1 MFVFISS
8 IVGCEHI
15 SRKRSKLINKSIGFR
30 AISHCLGVQHPHC
43 YISKMD
49 ISKMGNRTWSEPGL
63 QPLSSSAVINFEGDI
78 ADGKITNSVGDLLQ
92 LTRERTSRQ
101 FVDKQS
107 VKSTLKKTKKDKKS
121 ADAMSE
127 LNGMKS
133 SQYQNVH
140 ERPPRRVEVSYLE
153 SELKQMVKTV
163 MSPADGFDDDAVYQ
177 PHKEKV
183 MLIRNRM
190 FLELGIDREKAEL
203 EPWLESIVKSECLK
217 DLCDDV
223 SSKLTDMLSVS
234 SAELGNVLRKLRY
247 TYDQSFLQVVSSWK
261 ELQTRYCDVQEGLIN
276 ANVLVEEL
284 NMKSQENDV
293 DIREQIDS
301 EVEKMKK
308 EFDVVQKN
316 DKEKIIQLE
325 QQIDQMSGTLKNLN
339 AIFKTMQ
346 SDVDAARS
354 ADTFARCSRL
364 EREVADLEAQV
375 RVLNNSS
382 FFLFNS

>member
-1 MFVFISS
+1 M
-8 IVGCEHI
+8 
-15 SRKRSKLINKSIGFR
+15 
-30 AISHCLGVQHPHC
+30 
-43 YISKMD
+43 
-49 ISKMGNRTWSEPGL
+49 T
-63 QPLSSSAVINFEGDI
+63 NFEADI

-101 FVDKQS
+101 FVGKS
-107 VKSTLKKTKKDKKS
+107 HVKSAHHKAKNVKRS
-121 ADAMSE
+121 ADTMSE

-153 SELKQMVKTV
+153 NELKQMVKTV
-163 MSPADGFDDDAVYQ
+163 MSPSDGFDEGVYQ

-183 MLIRNRM
+183 MLIRNRI
-190 FLELGIDREKAEL
+190 FLELGLEKETAEK
-203 EPWLESIVKSECLK
+203 EPWLESMVKSECLK

-261 ELQTRYCDVQEGLIN
+261 ELQTKYCGVEDELRH
-276 ANVLVEEL
+276 ANSQIREL
-284 NMKSQENDV
+284 NIKSQENDI
-293 DIREQIDS
+293 DIRGQIDS
-301 EVEKMKK
+301 EVERIKT
-308 EFDVVQKN
+308 EFDEVQRN
-316 DKEKIIQLE
+316 DKEKIQQLE
-325 QQIDQMSGTLKNLN
+325 QQIDQMSDTLKNLN

-375 RVLNNSS
+375 LYIATYSKIMYNE
-382 FFLFNS
+382 

>member
-1 MFVFISS
+1 M
-8 IVGCEHI
+8 
-15 SRKRSKLINKSIGFR
+15 
-30 AISHCLGVQHPHC
+30 
-43 YISKMD
+43 
-49 ISKMGNRTWSEPGL
+49 
-63 QPLSSSAVINFEGDI
+63 
-78 ADGKITNSVGDLLQ
+78 TNSVGDLLQ

-101 FVDKQS
+101 FVGKLNA
-107 VKSTLKKTKKDKKS
+107 KSTSKKTKKDKKPTDS
-121 ADAMSE
+121 MSE

-140 ERPPRRVEVSYLE
+140 ERPPRRVEVSHLE

-163 MSPADGFDDDAVYQ
+163 MNPSEDYDDDTVYQ

-183 MLIRNRM
+183 MLIRNRI
-190 FLELGIDREKAEL
+190 FLELGIEKEKAEK

-247 TYDQSFLQVVSSWK
+247 TYDQSFLQVVNSWK
-261 ELQTRYCDVQEGLIN
+261 ELQAKYCNVEDGLRRANSQVQE
-276 ANVLVEEL
+276 L
-284 NMKSQENDV
+284 NIKSQENDV
-293 DIREQIDS
+293 DIRDQIDS
-301 EVEKMKK
+301 EVDIMKR
-308 EFDVVQKN
+308 EFEEVQRN
-316 DKEKIIQLE
+316 DKEKIQQLE
-325 QQIDQMSGTLKNLN
+325 QQMDQMSGTLKNLN

-375 RVLNNSS
+375 YIYICRLPH
-382 FFLFNS
+382 FFCI